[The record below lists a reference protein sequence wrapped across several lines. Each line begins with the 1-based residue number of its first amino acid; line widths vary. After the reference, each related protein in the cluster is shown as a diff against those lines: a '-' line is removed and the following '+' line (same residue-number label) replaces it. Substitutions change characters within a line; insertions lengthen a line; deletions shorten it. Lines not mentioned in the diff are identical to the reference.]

1 MGKRKIILFLLLL
14 FFSLSGAVAQQ
25 KTITGKVVDR
35 NGQPILGAT
44 VAVKGTT
51 IGTISDDNGVY
62 NLRIPNGTKS
72 DTITV
77 SFLGMQT
84 AYMPVGDN
92 STIDVTLMEDDIAV
106 EEVEITALGISKQRK
121 AIGYAATKVDGDDII
136 NAKTSNVIASVAG
149 KVAGVEVMGNAGP
162 GSTQNVMI
170 RGAASLSGNQPLY
183 IVDGVPIINTMSSG
197 GDNLNNYTDLGSG
210 LNAINPNDIESMT
223 ILKGAAATALYGS
236 RATNGVVMITTK
248 SGKNTNGKMVVT
260 YDGAVSVQRVGFIPE
275 VQDLYGQGWDGTFS
289 REENGN
295 WGPAYTNQNQAWGY
309 IVDNSQQVA
318 KYQFLK
324 NRNRDFYDLGIGNS
338 HSVSASGGNEK
349 TSYYM
354 SLSNNHENGVIPG
367 DHDTY
372 NRTTISVKG
381 SHTWNRLK
389 FSSMFNYSNEKTIA
403 VPAGQGHSMAKDI
416 WDVPLHISLVD
427 LSDLDNKF
435 NQNSNYFTLFGINP
449 YYMIENYNT
458 ELHRNKVY
466 GKVQMDVQI
475 LKDLNLTYR
484 FGGDL
489 MNTKIEEKRNM
500 VLFEVGSEQYNYNDK
515 DDKTVGE
522 TGYYSF
528 SKETNYEVNNDA
540 FLTYSKKLAPDWNLT
555 AIGGVNV
562 QEVANNKL
570 SSNIN
575 SLVIPDFYNLTNS
588 SADPKTS
595 SDFSKVRRIG
605 AYANIDAD
613 FKNMLYLTFT
623 LRNDWSST
631 LPEKN
636 NSYAYPGITAAW
648 IFTELGDE
656 GQLGPLT
663 FGKVRASYGWT
674 GNDASAYRVY
684 DFYVSSIVANP
695 LYDGISDLSF
705 PIGGSQAWGMSQ
717 QMGNPNIKPE
727 RTNEFEIGT
736 ELVFFNGRL
745 DFDGA
750 FYNKYTKNLIAKLNL
765 DCSTGYTS
773 TLYNLGDISNKGY
786 ELNISG
792 TPLKIGSFVWKVSAN
807 FSQNFNKV
815 EKLMLDEIALKGL
828 SVAEIYAV
836 PGKAIGQFKTNC
848 ADKVVDPQGNTHT
861 VVDAKGNP
869 KTTTDMQYVGKDVN
883 EKFRTGLTNRFEYK
897 GFSLEATLDLHYGGY
912 IYSKTR
918 EYLGWTG
925 AGYYTTFNDRNPFVI
940 PNSVVEVEGNIPGAF
955 EVIIKDKNGEQIDTK
970 WYVENTVPVANFNS
984 SLPNFYSNGE
994 LDCENTHIIDRS
1006 YLKLRNI
1013 TLAYDLPKSLISK
1026 FRIQEMRVSLTAG
1039 NILLWTPKENAYID
1053 PECSTFDTGIG
1064 GKFGE
1069 YLANPTNQV
1078 YTFGVSVKF

>member
-1 MGKRKIILFLLLL
+1 
-14 FFSLSGAVAQQ
+14 
-25 KTITGKVVDR
+25 GKVVDR

-62 NLRIPNGTKS
+62 NLRIPNGSKS

-84 AYMPVGDN
+84 AYMPVGNN

-248 SGKNTNGKMVVT
+248 SGKNTNGKMIVT
-260 YDGAVSVQRVGFIPE
+260 YDGAVSVQRVGYIPE
-275 VQDLYGQGWDGTFS
+275 VQEQFGQGWDGTFS

-324 NRNRDFYDLGIGNS
+324 NRTREFYDLGLGNS
-338 HSVSASGGNEK
+338 HALSASGGNEK

-354 SLSNNHENGVIPG
+354 SISNNHENGVIPG

-389 FSSMFNYSNEKTIA
+389 FSSAFNYSNEKTVA
-403 VPAGQGHSMAKDI
+403 VQAGQGHTMAKDL

-427 LSDLDNKF
+427 LGDLDNKF

-449 YYMIENYNT
+449 YYLLENQNT

-466 GKVQMDVQI
+466 GKVQADIEIVKG
-475 LKDLNLTYR
+475 LTLTYR
-484 FGGDL
+484 FGGDI
-489 MNTKIEEKRNM
+489 MNNKIEDKRNM
-500 VLFEVGSEQYNYNDK
+500 VLFDVDSEQYKYNSK
-515 DDKTVGE
+515 DDQTIGE
-522 TGYYSF
+522 PGYYSL
-528 SKETNYEVNNDA
+528 SKYTGYEINNDA
-540 FLTYSKKLAPDWNLT
+540 FLTYSKRLSDNWNLS
-555 AIGGVNV
+555 AIAGMNV
-562 QEVANNKL
+562 QEVSSNKL
-570 SSNIN
+570 SGEIN
-575 SLVIPDFYNLTNS
+575 ALVIPDFYNLTNS
-588 SADPKTS
+588 SSDPKTS
-595 SDFSKVRRIG
+595 STLSKVRRVG

-613 FKNMLYLTFT
+613 FKSMLYLTFT
-623 LRNDWSST
+623 MRNDWSST
-631 LPEKN
+631 LPTDN
-636 NSYAYPGITAAW
+636 NSYAYPGMTAAW
-648 IFTELGDE
+648 IFTELGND
-656 GQLGPLT
+656 GHFGPLT

-674 GNDASAYRVY
+674 GKDATAYRVY
-684 DFYVSSIVANP
+684 DFYVSSVVRNP
-695 LYDGISDLSF
+695 GYNGVNDLSF
-705 PIGGSQAWGMSQ
+705 PIGGSQAWGICQ
-717 QMGNPNIKPE
+717 IMGNPKIKPE

-750 FYNKYTKNLIAKLNL
+750 FYNKYTKNLIASLNV
-765 DCSTGYTS
+765 DNSTGYTS

-786 ELNISG
+786 ELSIGG
-792 TPLKIGSFVWKVSAN
+792 TPVKLGDFSWRVSAN

-815 EKLMLDEIALKGL
+815 EKLMLDEIGL
-828 SVAEIYAV
+828 EGFSSAMIYAV
-836 PGKAIGQFKTNC
+836 PGKAIGQFKTTP
-848 ADKVVDPQGNTHT
+848 AATVTDPQGKVHT

-869 KTTTDMQYVGKDVN
+869 KTSTDMQYVGKDVN

-912 IYSKTR
+912 MYSKTR

-925 AGYYTTFNDRNPFVI
+925 AGYYTNFNDRNPFVV
-940 PNSVVEVEGNIPGAF
+940 PNSVVEV
-955 EVIIKDKNGEQIDTK
+955 
-970 WYVENTVPVANFNS
+970 
-984 SLPNFYSNGE
+984 
-994 LDCENTHIIDRS
+994 
-1006 YLKLRNI
+1006 
-1013 TLAYDLPKSLISK
+1013 
-1026 FRIQEMRVSLTAG
+1026 
-1039 NILLWTPKENAYID
+1039 
-1053 PECSTFDTGIG
+1053 
-1064 GKFGE
+1064 
-1069 YLANPTNQV
+1069 
-1078 YTFGVSVKF
+1078 